1 MPKFLAFFGITKLVL
16 SFKPIKKKLTHP
28 NDQLSFAE
36 VQNFSDKVLKI
47 VNEDP
52 KFIFTKMIL
61 LIADTDGTDNLTFQ
75 ELSSLQDFFAKIL
88 FSMADILD
96 ILILPGPNLTAKF
109 MLSYIKQ

>member
-1 MPKFLAFFGITKLVL
+1 
-16 SFKPIKKKLTHP
+16 
-28 NDQLSFAE
+28 
-36 VQNFSDKVLKI
+36 
-47 VNEDP
+47 
-52 KFIFTKMIL
+52 MIL